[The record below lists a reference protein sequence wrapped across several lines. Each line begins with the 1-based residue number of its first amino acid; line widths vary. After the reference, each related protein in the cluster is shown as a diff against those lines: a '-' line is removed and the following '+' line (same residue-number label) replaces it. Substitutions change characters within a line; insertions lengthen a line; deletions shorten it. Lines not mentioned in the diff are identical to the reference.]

1 MSKNLLSK
9 GLVIGALVMMSS
21 TFVYGGVNKSL
32 LHPGGKIKDAKEI
45 MNQVYY
51 VNHFLGFTNYSIQK
65 NKKTITV
72 IVKRSEGKKPLT
84 ETVERYLN
92 NDYSDG
98 IINSRDL
105 AIFRAGKMK
114 GTGMLITDY
123 VDDGKSQEYLL
134 WLPALRKIRRF
145 AQPAHDDA
153 WGGTD
158 FTFGDVTLRKPM
170 HETHELLGTQ
180 TFGRSIESMVV
191 AKDVQTRRTKKLP
204 KSTDEFKNAQVYK
217 VKSVTKF
224 TDWWYDYRI
233 TYIDTNTFADYR
245 TEYYKGKELIKYL
258 DKNWQTIKNQ
268 TDPRALR
275 WYTWYGKDLKTNHDS
290 LAFIPASITSFND
303 KSFKV
308 GGKKYTPKKLW
319 SKKTLSKIKR

>member
-1 MSKNLLSK
+1 MCKISKS
-9 GLVIGALVMMSS
+9 LVVGVFVMVSS
-21 TFVYGGVNKSL
+21 TLLHAGVSKSL
-32 LHPGGKIKDAKEI
+32 IHPKSKIDDAKEI
-45 MNQVYY
+45 MKHVYY
-51 VNHFLGFTNYSIQK
+51 VNHFFGFTNYSIQK
-65 NKKTITV
+65 KKKTITV

-92 NDYSDG
+92 NDYNDG
-98 IINSRDL
+98 TINSRDL

-158 FTFGDVTLRKPM
+158 FTFGDVTLRKPI

-180 TFGRSIESMVV
+180 TFGRTIESMVV
-191 AKDVQTRRTKKLP
+191 TKDVQTRRTKKLP

-217 VKSVTKF
+217 LKSTTKF
-224 TDWWYDYRI
+224 ADWWYDYRI

-245 TEYYKGKELIKYL
+245 TEYYKGKELVKYL
-258 DKNWQTIKNQ
+258 DKNWQTIKGQ
-268 TDPRALR
+268 ADPRALR
-275 WYTWYGKDLKTNHDS
+275 WYTWYANDLKTNHDS
-290 LAFIPASITSFND
+290 LAFIPASVTNFND

-319 SKKTLSKIKR
+319 SKKTLTKIKR